1 MTNGSK
7 RRQYLNILCVGTL
20 PPHPGGSAIFFHQ
33 LLIEFIQMGHRVRAL
48 APITS
53 EVLRSGD
60 QLAVTHPEIRVS
72 RFLVPHFDV
81 APPHPALPEHR
92 EYREVERA
100 QLQATLPLLIS
111 SDRPDVILIGRES
124 FALDVPEIART
135 HHVPSVMLIRGGSRT
150 ARLLSGG
157 YPDDLARRLL
167 EEYRKANLI
176 VAVARHLAEGL
187 RRLGLDDVRMIPNA
201 VNLHRFFP
209 KPKDVSLL
217 RELVIREDDVVV
229 MHVANLQA
237 RKRSVDLVLSARLA
251 LQKNPRLMYVIVGD
265 GPFRQTMEQTCR
277 DRHISDRFRY
287 VGWIDYDRIPDYI
300 NLADLMVMPSE
311 AEGLSRVYLETQ
323 ACGRVLVASDI
334 PPARE
339 VIVDGETG
347 LLFRVGDIDGLTAK
361 TLIAARD
368 PALRAA
374 IGQNAQEQMKAYSLD
389 HIAAA
394 YSTVL
399 QNVVRQHGR

>member
-1 MTNGSK
+1 MTKGWGSA
-7 RRQYLNILCVGTL
+7 QGLNILCVGTL
-20 PPHPGGSAIFFHQ
+20 PPHPGGSAIFCYQ
-33 LLIEFIQMGHRVRAL
+33 LLVGFVQIGHRVRAL
-48 APITS
+48 APITP
-53 EVLRSGD
+53 EALQSGD
-60 QLAVTHPEIRVS
+60 RFAASHPEICVT

-81 APPHPALPEHR
+81 ALPIPTPP
-92 EYREVERA
+92 EYRELERA
-100 QLQATLPLLIS
+100 QLQEKLPLLIS

-124 FALDVPEIART
+124 FAWDVPDIART
-135 HHVPSVMLIRGGSRT
+135 HHVPSVMLIRGGART
-150 ARLLSGG
+150 AKFLSGG

-167 EEYRKANLI
+167 EEYRKATLI

-201 VNLHRFFP
+201 VNLNRFFP

-217 RELVIREDDVVV
+217 RELAIREDDVVV

-237 RKRSVDLVLSARLA
+237 RKRSLDLVLSAGLA

-265 GPFRQTMEQTCR
+265 GPLRKTMEQACR
-277 DRHISDRFRY
+277 GRHISLRFRY
-287 VGWIDYDRIPDYI
+287 VGWIDYDHIPDYI
-300 NLADLMVMPSE
+300 NLADIMVMPSE

-347 LLFRVGDIDGLTAK
+347 LLFGMGDIDALTAK
-361 TLIAARD
+361 TLIAASD
-368 PALRAA
+368 PVLRAD
-374 IGQNAQEQMKAYSLD
+374 IGRNALEQVKAWSLER
-389 HIAAA
+389 AVTA
-394 YSTVL
+394 YSTLL
-399 QNVVRQHGR
+399 QDVVRQHGR